1 MLERTTLARPYAK
14 AIFEIA
20 FATKNYEGWHELLK
34 VLCFV
39 VQDLRVIALLRDR
52 TIPLQEV
59 INFFLEIC
67 QKFLDESGRNFI
79 TILAL
84 HHRLEVLPEIMRLYK
99 EMYAERTGMVEVEFV
114 SPVMISE
121 DEKTSFKKMLGKY
134 LAKTVTMHCKVD
146 KELLGGFLARAGN
159 YVIDGSVRGYLANLK
174 SSIGD

>member
-20 FATKNYEGWHELLK
+20 FATKNYEKWYELLR
-34 VLCFV
+34 VLCFAV
-39 VQDLRVIALLRDR
+39 EDLRVISLLRDR
-52 TIPLQEV
+52 TIPLQEI

-67 QKFLDESGRNFI
+67 QKFLDEPGQNLI
-79 TILAL
+79 TVLAL
-84 HHRLEVLPEIMRLYK
+84 HRRLEALPEIMRLYK
-99 EMYAERTGMVEVEFV
+99 EMYAERTGTIEVEFL

-121 DEKTSFKKMLGKY
+121 DEEASFRRILGKY
-134 LAKTVTMHCKVD
+134 LSKTVTMHCKVD